1 MPYLIDGHNLI
12 HYLDDIHLDDPHDE
26 AKLVIKLR
34 GFCARRSKKVIVV
47 FDHGLPGG
55 YSQLST
61 PSVMVVF
68 ASAVHTNADNI
79 IRERINNIRDIKG
92 WTVVSTDNEVLDS
105 ARTAGMRG
113 MKCVDFAEILTR
125 KLDEKPHEG
134 ENPNVMV
141 SPDEVQEWLTLFG
154 VDADET
160 FLDEIAPEISTTSK
174 AIVSKPSIIK
184 SKKAPASKR
193 DLSKIKNADDEVE
206 QWLDIFGENPQRE
219 VTDKPQPFIIHGKKE
234 PKQDDNTTD
243 EVNEEVKGGSLSI
256 SDNSVDAWLDIFGE
270 PEPDREPT
278 DPAYQ
283 RNDPSK
289 QGRYKNSQGKREPS
303 VYKGMATSDEVYL
316 NEGEVDA
323 WMDVFGASD
332 ED

>member
-34 GFCARRSKKVIVV
+34 GFCARRSKKVVVV

-184 SKKAPASKR
+184 SKKAPASKH

-206 QWLDIFGENPQRE
+206 QWLEIFGENPQRE